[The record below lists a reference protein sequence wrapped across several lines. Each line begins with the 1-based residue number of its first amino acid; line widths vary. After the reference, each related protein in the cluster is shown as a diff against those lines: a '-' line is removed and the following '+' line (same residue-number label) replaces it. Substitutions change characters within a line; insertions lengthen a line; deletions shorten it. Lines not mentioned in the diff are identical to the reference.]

1 MTRVSNETL
10 LAEIVNV
17 KKDTG
22 EIKDDCKK
30 QWEQININRENIA
43 SQKSVIRIIETF
55 LVGVGLAIV
64 GLFFGKYK

>member
-43 SQKSVIRIIETF
+43 SQKSTMKIIEVFIT
-55 LVGVGLAIV
+55 GIV
-64 GLFFGKYK
+64 VSIIGFFWSNK